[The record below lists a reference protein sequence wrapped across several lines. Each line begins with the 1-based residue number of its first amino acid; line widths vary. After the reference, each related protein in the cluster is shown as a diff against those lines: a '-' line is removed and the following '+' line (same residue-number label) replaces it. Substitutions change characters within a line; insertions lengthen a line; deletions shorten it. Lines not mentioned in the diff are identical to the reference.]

1 MTRKRSI
8 FEDVATQIEASSP
21 VQQAAGI
28 IDRGRGTANRS
39 LLRVWL
45 ILLFLLVVSMITV
58 GGLTRLTDSGLSI
71 TEWRPISG
79 ALPPLSEQDWSE
91 EFEKYKQ
98 IPEYQLQNKGMS
110 LQSFKVIYWWEWGH
124 RQLGRVVGL
133 VWAIGFVFFYFT
145 KKIPTGWT
153 PKLLFLGAL
162 GGTQGAIGW
171 WMVSSGLSGTML
183 DVASYR
189 LATHLGLAFFHLG
202 VYCLVSV
209 SSERTRE

>member
-8 FEDVATQIEASSP
+8 FEDVATQTEASSP

-98 IPEYQLQNKGMS
+98 IP
-110 LQSFKVIYWWEWGH
+110 
-124 RQLGRVVGL
+124 
-133 VWAIGFVFFYFT
+133 
-145 KKIPTGWT
+145 
-153 PKLLFLGAL
+153 
-162 GGTQGAIGW
+162 
-171 WMVSSGLSGTML
+171 
-183 DVASYR
+183 
-189 LATHLGLAFFHLG
+189 
-202 VYCLVSV
+202 
-209 SSERTRE
+209 